1 MTRRNPS
8 PVGRERVWLSSGCTL
23 PVDLLVKQARIVL
36 IRFLLDWLLQG
47 AAGARRL
54 PPLRGRHLGPC
65 KVTSDS
71 YRDTYFLFFLQCLLL
86 LLLLFAT
93 NPLILAAW
101 GLRAVHRP
109 QLVEADKE
117 EILSV
122 LQHHCKKTYID
133 KQDNDYKWGRE
144 CFRYLFVFCGTPP
157 RTLFSL
163 HFEWVFKV
171 LSLSRRL

>member
-1 MTRRNPS
+1 MKRRNPS

-23 PVDLLVKQARIVL
+23 LVDLFVKQAPIIL
-36 IRFLLDWLLQG
+36 IPLLFDWMLQG
-47 AAGARRL
+47 AAGARHL
-54 PPLRGRHLGPC
+54 PPLRGRNLGLY
-65 KVTSDS
+65 KATSHS
-71 YRDTYFLFFLQCLLL
+71 YRDTYFLFLFLLLQCLLL
-86 LLLLFAT
+86 LFVT
-93 NPLILAAW
+93 NPLILTVW
-101 GLRAVHRP
+101 GLRAVHGP

-122 LQHHCKKTYID
+122 LQHHCGKTYID
-133 KQDNDYKWGRE
+133 KQDNDYKWVRE
-144 CFRYLFVFCGTPP
+144 CWYLFVFCGTPP